1 MESII
6 SGVFAF
12 VEKHSADLKIFL
24 NQSLSLFIHAQTL
37 ASPFAAL
44 VLKKKKNDAKV
55 KNIAHRCLLKG
66 ACDFHNEIRKSRE
79 IPTMEKRLR
88 KVIK

>member
-12 VEKHSADLKIFL
+12 AEKHSADLKIFL

-44 VLKKKKNDAKV
+44 VLKKKNDAKV
-55 KNIAHRCLLKG
+55 KNTAHRCLLKG